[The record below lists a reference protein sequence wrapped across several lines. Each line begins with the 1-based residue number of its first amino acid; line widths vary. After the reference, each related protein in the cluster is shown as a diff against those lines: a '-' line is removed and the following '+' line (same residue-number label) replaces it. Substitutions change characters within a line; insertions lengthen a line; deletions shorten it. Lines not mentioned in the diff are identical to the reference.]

1 MILGGAGFIRIATRC
16 RNDPCWPGDVISNV
30 VNLYVTGTVTGLI
43 ILPILV
49 FFPEHFLGRK
59 LIMASPEQLGP
70 IWLQVAVIMVSVS
83 LFRYW
88 MHRMQHTVP
97 FLWELHAYHHRVTDL
112 QATNTYVSHP
122 IDFALR
128 NVLIFLVL
136 GIIGFSPFALLLA
149 VPASNISGTFSHCGG
164 DVKAGLLNYVFVT
177 PEVHRWHHSAQVPE
191 GYGYSCNYG
200 VEFSFW
206 DIIFRDVLFAPEE
219 RRSRATGAHRVSG
232 RRIARRGQ
240 LPEIIA
246 SAVGAVPPAILVQ
259 AGFADSRR
267 RPRAASPP
275 SDGQACMDV
284 HPAARFTRS
293 AAVTCQGIMPNF
305 RNPACPQ
312 SASRA
317 FSLRIADFPRRP
329 IQLPQ
334 VRVHR
339 ARAGVHTSWSPTTA
353 S

>member
-1 MILGGAGFIRIATRC
+1 MTKVTNKSVFYLSSLAIVPILFALFYGVRLVGRVYGIDRWVPKWDTLLILATMILVERIYTYRYAVSQRSVLA
-16 RNDPCWPGDVISNV
+16 RDVISNV

-49 FFPEHFLGRK
+49 FLPEHFLGRK

-206 DIIFRDVLFAPEE
+206 DIIFGTFYLPQKNGVAVQPERIGYPGGGLPDE
-219 RRSRATGAHRVSG
+219 GNYLKLLLVPLGLYRPLSWFKQALRIQGGA
-232 RRIARRGQ
+232 RGQ
-240 LPEIIA
+240 Q
-246 SAVGAVPPAILVQ
+246 PAE
-259 AGFADSRR
+259 
-267 RPRAASPP
+267 
-275 SDGQACMDV
+275 
-284 HPAARFTRS
+284 
-293 AAVTCQGIMPNF
+293 
-305 RNPACPQ
+305 
-312 SASRA
+312 
-317 FSLRIADFPRRP
+317 
-329 IQLPQ
+329 
-334 VRVHR
+334 
-339 ARAGVHTSWSPTTA
+339 
-353 S
+353 